1 MLQSTQVSLFGLIS
15 TALLLSTVGQS
26 AALASEIDNAGTVT
40 PPMEAAIPDGAD
52 ISISP
57 MAQDLDGAIA
67 QHPADTESVR
77 SASVTHFASDLFA
90 YSTSAAQLSDPQSSN
105 GSLFESS
112 VVYSSSAVP
121 SSSLSPAT
129 PMAQIRESDA
139 TAIALTPDTEAIA
152 PGDTAVTDQGLETT
166 PAIASLT
173 QDSMNQ
179 VTSVTQLSDVLPTDW
194 AYQALQSLVERYGCI
209 AGYPDGSF
217 RGNRPLSRYEFAAGL
232 NACLESLSAV
242 GLGTGDLSSLER
254 LQSEFATE
262 LESLRGRVDA
272 LEARTAE
279 LEANQFST
287 TTQLSGEAI
296 FGVVG
301 ATGAYAGA
309 GDPDGT
315 LGILSNTGGAAG
327 DDAQFSF
334 NYRLRLNLTTS
345 FTGNDLLITGLQA
358 YSFGGDP
365 QSIQGALGY
374 SDPLS
379 LNASTVRLGMEPQFP
394 GTNPQTLSSLSPN
407 DLRLYKLL
415 YVFPGF
421 DDVTFFVGSNAEV
434 TDAFPAISPFA
445 SDTQGALSRFAP
457 YNAAVRVSGGTSGTG
472 LATAAGFIW
481 NIADGINLAGLYG
494 SVNAPIVENQG
505 LTGTSPTPLGAG
517 LFNGSHVFATQ
528 LTLAPSDTLDIGL
541 NYANSYHQINI
552 LGTGL
557 SSSDIGAILFNPN
570 AGQLADTG
578 GNSVLAIANEGIR
591 LNSLGATINWRVAD
605 DISLVAS
612 GAYIF
617 ADLVDVD
624 ASTNFVNWM
633 VGVHVQD
640 IFQEGNSA
648 GIAFGQP
655 LNRDSTGGDAFNPE
669 DADPYHLEGYISFRV
684 SDNITVTPGVF
695 AVFNPEGYS
704 GNDTAVVGML
714 RTSFTF

>member
-1 MLQSTQVSLFGLIS
+1 MLQSTQISLFGLIS
-15 TALLLSTVGQS
+15 VTLILGNVGQS
-26 AALASEIDNAGTVT
+26 AAVASEMDENSVASQV
-40 PPMEAAIPDGAD
+40 EAVISNEADVQALLVGDRELEEAIGQPAYSESDIHSASAPDGD
-52 ISISP
+52 
-57 MAQDLDGAIA
+57 
-67 QHPADTESVR
+67 SV
-77 SASVTHFASDLFA
+77 VH
-90 YSTSAAQLSDPQSSN
+90 STSVSQLSSPRPSSHF
-105 GSLFESS
+105 LLESS
-112 VVYSSSAVP
+112 GVSSPVDDP
-121 SSSLSPAT
+121 SFQVSPAT
-129 PMAQIRESDA
+129 PIAQSRFTDPAGSDA
-139 TAIALTPDTEAIA
+139 TMAAQTAIA
-152 PGDTAVTDQGLETT
+152 PSVAATEQGAETV

-173 QDSMNQ
+173 QDSMGQ

-217 RGNRPLSRYEFAAGL
+217 RGNRSLSRYEFAAGL
-232 NACLESLSAV
+232 NACLNSLSAV
-242 GLGTGDLSSLER
+242 GLGAGDLSSLER
-254 LQSEFATE
+254 LQSDFAAE
-262 LESLRGRVDA
+262 LGALRGRIDA

-309 GDPDGT
+309 RDPDGT

-365 QSIQGALGY
+365 QSIQGTLGY

-434 TDAFPAISPFA
+434 TDAFPAVSPFA

-481 NIADGINLAGLYG
+481 NIADGINLSGLYG

-505 LTGTSPTPLGAG
+505 LTGASPTPLGAG
-517 LFNGSHVFATQ
+517 LFNGSYIFATQ
-528 LTLAPSDTLDIGL
+528 LTLAPSDNLDIGL

-570 AGQLADTG
+570 ADQLADVG
-578 GNSVLAIANEGIR
+578 GNAVLAIANEGIR
-591 LNSLGATINWRVAD
+591 LNSIGATINWRVAD
-605 DISLVAS
+605 TVSLVAS

-633 VGVHVQD
+633 VGIHVQD
-640 IFQEGNSA
+640 IFQDGNSA

-655 LNRDSTGGDAFNPE
+655 LNRDSTGGNAFNPE
-669 DADPYHLEGYISFRV
+669 NADPYHLEGYISFRV

-704 GNDTAVVGML
+704 GNDTAIVGML